1 MNHLNRGQQLLGFEG
16 LGLNTFNAYHQLNMQ
31 MYAELTRNTNATQMT
46 KDTLDSA
53 LSKKKSI
60 ESNLSEKG
68 SDMTGKHSV
77 MSAQT
82 GLMFKCFDS
91 IYGAQRILNNIKE
104 RSSVYGG
111 SINGGMSVAG

>member
-1 MNHLNRGQQLLGFEG
+1 
-16 LGLNTFNAYHQLNMQ
+16 
-31 MYAELTRNTNATQMT
+31 MT